1 MNKID
6 FLNEKLEIINST
18 FSKTYLNKIQEITSL
33 DFIFTFSKNKDKSLF
48 ISLNSQN
55 PFISISNYKNKDSFN
70 DLFLN
75 ILKPKLLQSL
85 FEKAS
90 LYNNDSI
97 VDLYFIKT
105 TDTYE
110 KKHYHLLLE
119 LFKGNPN
126 LILLEDN
133 KIVLA
138 FKYHSLE
145 TNHPIIPNTT
155 YLPLENNFILK
166 DIDFNNED
174 NKINTYINSI
184 NQKYLKEKY
193 NSLITQLKRKK
204 KSLENKINGLKED
217 KEKALLNLKYK
228 EYADYFLIIM
238 NDLKKGDKYFIYED
252 KKIPLKENYNKND
265 NLQYLYKVYKKAKN
279 TLVLNDIFLKESI
292 DELNYIN
299 YILESK
305 DYYNDSDYQELIK
318 ELDSKKIIK
327 INKNLKI
334 KEIKAINPYYFEYK
348 GVKIGY
354 GKNNLQNNE
363 LTFNLA
369 RKNNYYF
376 HILNYHGNHLICFC
390 DELSDELLQVCLESI
405 LYLSKKESIDVLV
418 AKVKDIKKAPTL
430 GLVNVLKYESYH
442 INKYSDEVKNLIDNS
457 SRFSR

>member
-228 EYADYFLIIM
+228 EYDDYFLIIM

-252 KKIPLKENYNKND
+252 KKIPLNKNYNKND